1 MKIKMAIC
9 CLQGRGSHQVVP
21 KWSSSG
27 SQMFFKR
34 AEVISKWFQS
44 GIQMVSVHF
53 LECVMAVMLNFKEW
67 PYTAYQA
74 VPEALNF

>member
-1 MKIKMAIC
+1 M
-9 CLQGRGSHQVVP
+9 VP

-27 SQMFFKR
+27 SQMFFKG

>member
-1 MKIKMAIC
+1 
-9 CLQGRGSHQVVP
+9 
-21 KWSSSG
+21 
-27 SQMFFKR
+27 MFFKR
-34 AEVISKWFQS
+34 AEVISKWFKS

-53 LECVMAVMLNFKEW
+53 LESVMAVMLDFKEW